1 MLEEERDRRPYQK
14 RRVAVHRIPLPNSS
28 LNLPCTQ
35 HWNMQVIRIQFQ
47 ERYRHRS
54 VILLPIRFVPRL
66 SPIRAKDIAIP
77 FIRYSGNNLCVYI
90 GNDGS
95 NKMRIP
101 DAILKPLRSKYGSR
115 CLILR
120 TSVYRRTCTKIYNKG
135 RMNCFLN
142 KIYSPY

>member
-1 MLEEERDRRPYQK
+1 LIGGREREREKKKKTISRK
-14 RRVAVHRIPLPNSS
+14 CRVVVHRIPLPNSS

-95 NKMRIP
+95 NKMRTP
-101 DAILKPLRSKYGSR
+101 DAILKPLRSKYGSG

-120 TSVYRRTCTKIYNKG
+120 TVCRRAYIHRYATKKNE
-135 RMNCFLN
+135 LL
-142 KIYSPY
+142 P